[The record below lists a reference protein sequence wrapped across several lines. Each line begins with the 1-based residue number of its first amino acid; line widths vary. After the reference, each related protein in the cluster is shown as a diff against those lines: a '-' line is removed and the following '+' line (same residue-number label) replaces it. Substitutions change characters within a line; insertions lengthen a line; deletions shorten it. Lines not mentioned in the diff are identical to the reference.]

1 MLSVMGRKG
10 TSSITIGEVGLVT
23 VSGTEAVSNG
33 STTDM
38 GNGDI
43 LVTVD
48 AVPEGE
54 FVVILK
60 GTDKE
65 SNSEFQRQS
74 TTQMSVST
82 VNIQVSLFTYLSDS
96 MHLFVFVLFIIKN
109 TYWIII
115 TLEDVELSKS
125 KTTYSSLPLFSC
137 RLWWTAV
144 WSQGKPLSSLSVS
157 WPRALV
163 VNTSSVPEMTET
175 SPCPTQTG
183 EGRQLKAILC
193 FKISNALINGK
204 MYRKPQL

>member
-33 STTDM
+33 TTDI

-109 TYWIII
+109 TY
-115 TLEDVELSKS
+115 
-125 KTTYSSLPLFSC
+125 
-137 RLWWTAV
+137 
-144 WSQGKPLSSLSVS
+144 
-157 WPRALV
+157 
-163 VNTSSVPEMTET
+163 
-175 SPCPTQTG
+175 
-183 EGRQLKAILC
+183 
-193 FKISNALINGK
+193 
-204 MYRKPQL
+204 